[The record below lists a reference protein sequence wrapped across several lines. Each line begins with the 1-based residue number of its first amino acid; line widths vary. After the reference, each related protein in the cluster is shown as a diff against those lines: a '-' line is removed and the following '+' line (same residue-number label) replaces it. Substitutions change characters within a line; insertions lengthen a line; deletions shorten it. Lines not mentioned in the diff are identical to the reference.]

1 MIYYNGPRYIILQQ
15 STIFIVVVWT
25 NFIIFQY
32 GLYASY
38 VPGFIYA
45 IFGTCKE
52 VTIGPTAVN
61 ALMTH
66 NYAGNINTNIVEAAL
81 TLGFFSG
88 LIEIGTGILNLG
100 KEYDG
105 WIGVLR
111 GLGNKIFLGK
121 CLAIIAMI
129 ITISFMGMNL
139 ICRYTLF
146 QDFWRISY
154 RLL

>member
-1 MIYYNGPRYIILQQ
+1 MYITMVNLTLYFNII
-15 STIFIVVVWT
+15 IFIDVVSTFFV
-25 NFIIFQY
+25 IFQY

-66 NYAGNINTNIVEAAL
+66 NYAGNMNTNIVEAAL

-100 KEYDG
+100 KVYVG

-111 GLGNKIFLGK
+111 YINWYD
-121 CLAIIAMI
+121 
-129 ITISFMGMNL
+129 ITSIGINQ
-139 ICRYTLF
+139 ICRYILF
-146 QDFWRISY
+146 QDF
-154 RLL
+154 

>member
-1 MIYYNGPRYIILQQ
+1 MV
-15 STIFIVVVWT
+15 STCFV
-25 NFIIFQY
+25 IFQY

-100 KEYDG
+100 KVYDG

-111 GLGNKIFLGK
+111 D
-121 CLAIIAMI
+121 M
-129 ITISFMGMNL
+129 T
-139 ICRYTLF
+139 
-146 QDFWRISY
+146 
-154 RLL
+154 

>member
-1 MIYYNGPRYIILQQ
+1 MYITMVNLTLYFNTSI
-15 STIFIVVVWT
+15 IFIDVVSTFFV
-25 NFIIFQY
+25 IFQY

-100 KEYDG
+100 KVYVG

-111 GLGNKIFLGK
+111 Y
-121 CLAIIAMI
+121 M
-129 ITISFMGMNL
+129 T
-139 ICRYTLF
+139 
-146 QDFWRISY
+146 
-154 RLL
+154 

>member
-1 MIYYNGPRYIILQQ
+1 MK
-15 STIFIVVVWT
+15 
-25 NFIIFQY
+25 Y

-38 VPGFIYA
+38 VPGFMYA

-66 NYAGNINTNIVEAAL
+66 NYAGNLKTNIVEAAL

-100 KEYDG
+100 K
-105 WIGVLR
+105 
-111 GLGNKIFLGK
+111 NKPIR
-121 CLAIIAMI
+121 
-129 ITISFMGMNL
+129 NL
-139 ICRYTLF
+139 LLCSRLF
-146 QDFWRISY
+146 VYYHYLKMQSSYFILILQDF
-154 RLL
+154 

>member
-1 MIYYNGPRYIILQQ
+1 MDVIRTY
-15 STIFIVVVWT
+15 FV
-25 NFIIFQY
+25 IFQY

-100 KEYDG
+100 KVYDG
-105 WIGVLR
+105 WIGVLWE
-111 GLGNKIFLGK
+111 I
-121 CLAIIAMI
+121 
-129 ITISFMGMNL
+129 
-139 ICRYTLF
+139 
-146 QDFWRISY
+146 
-154 RLL
+154 

>member
-1 MIYYNGPRYIILQQ
+1 MVNLTLYFNNSPSI
-15 STIFIVVVWT
+15 IFIGVVSTCFV
-25 NFIIFQY
+25 IFQY

-100 KEYDG
+100 KVYDG
-105 WIGVLR
+105 WIGVI
-111 GLGNKIFLGK
+111 NWYD
-121 CLAIIAMI
+121 
-129 ITISFMGMNL
+129 ITSIGINQ
-139 ICRYTLF
+139 ICRYILF
-146 QDFWRISY
+146 QDF
-154 RLL
+154 